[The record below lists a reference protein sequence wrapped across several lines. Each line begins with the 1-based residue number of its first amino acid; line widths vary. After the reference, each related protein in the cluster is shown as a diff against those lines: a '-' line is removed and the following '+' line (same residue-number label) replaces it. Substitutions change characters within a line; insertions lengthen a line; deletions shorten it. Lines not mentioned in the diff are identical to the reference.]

1 MVLFIFLRQAVGFTH
16 LPTLHGFS
24 VDCSVGN
31 WLVSSQI
38 ILYQQETT
46 VHQSSPKL
54 PKQYTRGR
62 HTGKIWCI
70 PAVPDSLCVHRSAP
84 LAMCSQQAFISLPVW
99 IQSGLCK
106 KAGGVV
112 ATACS
117 SNQAHTP
124 YAAGEEIV
132 DRHDSSFALAP
143 EGPFRKRDIR
153 SRLLAQE
160 IGTPWYMA
168 CVHRGIISAS
178 GKGYLWRKRPQIKI
192 VLGLVCKKS

>member
-1 MVLFIFLRQAVGFTH
+1 MPFLVLFIFLRQAVAFTH
-16 LPTLHGFS
+16 LPILHGFS

-54 PKQYTRGR
+54 PEQYTWGR

-70 PAVPDSLCVHRSAP
+70 PAVPDSLCVCRSAP
-84 LAMCSQQAFISLPVW
+84 VAICSQQAFIS
-99 IQSGLCK
+99 S
-106 KAGGVV
+106 
-112 ATACS
+112 
-117 SNQAHTP
+117 
-124 YAAGEEIV
+124 AGEKTV
-132 DRHDSSFALAP
+132 FCHDSSFALAP

-160 IGTPWYMA
+160 IGTLWYMA

-178 GKGYLWRKRPQIKI
+178 GKGYLWRKRPEFKI
-192 VLGLVCKKS
+192 VLGLACKKS